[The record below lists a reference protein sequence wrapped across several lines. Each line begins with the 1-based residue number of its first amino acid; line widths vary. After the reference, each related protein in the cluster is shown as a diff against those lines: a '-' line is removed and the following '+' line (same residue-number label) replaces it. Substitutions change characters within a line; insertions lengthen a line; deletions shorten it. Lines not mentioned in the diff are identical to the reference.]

1 MQPYNFAHNQEEL
14 LLFSVGFSEL
24 LLILFIAYVF
34 VGPQDLP
41 KVTRW
46 IARVLKRTRQL
57 IAEVKNETGFD
68 QVINETKEFQ
78 RDIKAAI
85 SENDRDINENLRG
98 INNEMK
104 DVTRELES
112 NINDAKHETF
122 KK

>member
-1 MQPYNFAHNQEEL
+1 M
-14 LLFSVGFSEL
+14 FSVGFSEL

-68 QVINETKEFQ
+68 QIMNETKEFQ
-78 RDIKAAI
+78 RDIKATI
-85 SENDRDINENLRG
+85 SENDREIQENLRG
-98 INNEMK
+98 INDEMK

-122 KK
+122 KKS